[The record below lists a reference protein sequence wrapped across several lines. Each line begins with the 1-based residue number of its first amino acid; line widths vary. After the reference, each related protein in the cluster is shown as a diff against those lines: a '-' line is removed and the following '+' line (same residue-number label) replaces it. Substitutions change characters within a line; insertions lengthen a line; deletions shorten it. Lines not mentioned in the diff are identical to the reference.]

1 MAKTNRFQTTNA
13 ADENGNGSN
22 GNGSNGQAAVVS
34 DTADLIEQAET
45 LRSTLRTA
53 AGQASDLIAALKQQ
67 KKTARS
73 VQSALATLR
82 QLDRVAL

>member
-1 MAKTNRFQTTNA
+1 MARFQNQA
-13 ADENGNGSN
+13 ADENGNGN
-22 GNGSNGQAAVVS
+22 NGSNGNNGNGHSSGVCEPV
-34 DTADLIEQAET
+34 DLIEQAET

-53 AGQASDLIAALKQQ
+53 AGQASELIAALKQQ